1 MLSMNAASDCVGVV
15 FLIVVYGLIASIP
28 MPAPVR
34 LAVPLQGVYGRVLI
48 DATFHFMLI
57 DIL

>member
-1 MLSMNAASDCVGVV
+1 MTS
-15 FLIVVYGLIASIP
+15 
-28 MPAPVR
+28 PVR

-48 DATFHFMLI
+48 DATFHFLLI